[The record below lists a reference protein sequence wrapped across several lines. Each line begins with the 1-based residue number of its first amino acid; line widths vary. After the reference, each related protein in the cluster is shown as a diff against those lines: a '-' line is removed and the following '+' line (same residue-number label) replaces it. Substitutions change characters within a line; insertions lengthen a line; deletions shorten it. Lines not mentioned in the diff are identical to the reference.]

1 MITNRYGKPPARTI
15 VIKAIEQGLTS
26 KETAYLY
33 PDYSLRALQE
43 SARRMKVSFPSNGI
57 GRPPQY
63 LKPNQK

>member
-57 GRPPQY
+57 GRPP
-63 LKPNQK
+63 KFIKS